1 MRRKIIFFTICT
13 SVLFLNFN
21 YNILHFVSQNW
32 FNLFQKDCESLV
44 VGSLRRADKDGVL
57 YRAGLLGWNHPS
69 KSICDTVNWTNGT
82 PPFYR
87 FTGWGYKVNGFPDKF
102 QFQFDALYS
111 KLNVSSYEIYY
122 SNPGGQAFI
131 YKLIKICTG
140 VDWKSLIDL
149 SRILNSLFS
158 AFTIALFLLWCY
170 RLFGLIP
177 AVTGLTGIL
186 VSQWIILYGH
196 NIFYVLGSYFL
207 PFSIILNYL
216 ESSRLR
222 RDREY
227 FMLFFLLFFLLFIK
241 NFLGGFEF
249 ITVTTL
255 MSIIPFLFY
264 GVLERWSKK
273 TSINV
278 IFIAFTA
285 VILSLLLSLVILITQ
300 IAIDKGSLKNGISYI
315 IWTMERRSFGIN
327 SLYNYEQVDF
337 GKSIFEIINDYWH
350 STIINTNIKLFKLVV
365 SFSQIISLLLFISAI
380 MMLSYKKLR
389 KRDRVYFVPL
399 LVTLWISLLSPISW
413 LVIFKNHSQIHMHM
427 NPIIWHMPFLLFG
440 YLFIGFGL
448 QKILNYMNLKLAIRK
463 YTTS

>member
-13 SVLFLNFN
+13 SILFLNFN

-32 FNLFQKDCESLV
+32 FNVFQIDCESLV
-44 VGSLRRADKDGVL
+44 AGNLVRADKDGIL
-57 YRAGLLGWNHPS
+57 YKAGLLGWNHPA
-69 KSICDTVNWTNGT
+69 KSICDTTNWTNGT

-87 FTGWGYKVNGFPDKF
+87 FTGWGYNVNGFTDKF

-131 YKLIKICTG
+131 YKLIQISTG
-140 VDWKSLIDL
+140 LDGESIIDL
-149 SRILNSLFS
+149 SRMLNSLFS

-177 AVTGLTGIL
+177 AVTTLTGIL
-186 VSQWIILYGH
+186 MSQWIILYSH
-196 NIFYVLGSYFL
+196 NVFYVLGSYFL
-207 PFSIILNYL
+207 PFSIILNYI
-216 ESSRLR
+216 ESSRQKGN
-222 RDREY
+222 RDYSR
-227 FMLFFLLFFLLFIK
+227 LFFLLFFLLFIK

-255 MSIIPFLFY
+255 MSIIPFVFY

-273 TSINV
+273 TFINI
-278 IFIAFTA
+278 IFIAFIA
-285 VILSLLLSLVILITQ
+285 VSLSLLFSLVILITQ
-300 IAIDKGSLKNGISYI
+300 IAIDKGSLNEGINYI
-315 IWTMERRSFGIN
+315 IWTLERRSFGIN

-337 GKSIFEIINDYWH
+337 GKSILDVIKDYWH
-350 STIINTNIKLFKLVV
+350 STIISIGFNVFKMQII
-365 SFSQIISLLLFISAI
+365 FSQIISLLLFISAI
-380 MMLSYKKLR
+380 MILSYKKLR
-389 KRDRVYFVPL
+389 IRDRVYFVPL

-448 QKILNYMNLKLAIRK
+448 QKILNHLNSKLVIK
-463 YTTS
+463 N